1 MIRPFLISSKETAQ
15 ALEHLSA
22 VDDRLAT
29 VIKTVGKF
37 KIRAC
42 QDAFE
47 SLGEA
52 IIYQQLAG
60 SAAEAIYG
68 RFIEIYHGTF
78 PKPTELLATD
88 LCKLRAT
95 GLSARK
101 IEYLKDLASYVSD
114 NRMKLDSLPSMTDE
128 EVVKQ
133 LVQVKGV
140 GRWTAEMFLIFCL
153 RRPDVLPVGDLGLQ
167 KAMQKIYSLPDLPLP
182 DMMYHIARVWRP
194 YRSIA
199 TWYLWKSLG
208 QFKAIG

>member
-1 MIRPFLISSKETAQ
+1 MIRPFLISRKETAQ

-29 VIKTVGKF
+29 VIKTVGKY
-37 KIRAC
+37 KIRAR
-42 QDAFE
+42 QGAFE
-47 SLGEA
+47 SLVEA

-60 SAAEAIYG
+60 NAAEAIYG

-88 LCKLRAT
+88 LCKLRVA

-114 NRMKLDSLPSMTDE
+114 NRLKLDSLPSMTD

-182 DMMYHIARVWRP
+182 DTMYRIAKVWRP

-199 TWYLWKSLG
+199 TWYLWKSFT

>member
-1 MIRPFLISSKETAQ
+1 MIRPFLISRKETAQ

-29 VIKTVGKF
+29 VIKTVGKY
-37 KIRAC
+37 KIRAR
-42 QDAFE
+42 QGAFE
-47 SLGEA
+47 SLVEA

-60 SAAEAIYG
+60 NAAEAIYG

-88 LCKLRAT
+88 LCKLRVA

-114 NRMKLDSLPSMTDE
+114 NRLKLDSLPSMTD

-182 DMMYHIARVWRP
+182 DTMYRIAGV
-194 YRSIA
+194 A
-199 TWYLWKSLG
+199 
-208 QFKAIG
+208 AIS